1 MTWGIRTRFSVEM
14 NSDQGEMMY
23 QGMKSKAGILG
34 VVLATVLLMPASAQA
49 ATADLSVSTTD
60 TPDPVVEGGQLTY
73 SITATNNGP
82 EAASGVVV
90 RNELSSQVTFVS
102 ATSSQGDCELTGKTV
117 RCSLGVLAVGDATV
131 TIRVTTKKAGQI
143 TNRSSISLGA
153 SDTDPVASNDVD
165 VETTTVSEPPGGGG
179 GGGGGPTCSGAA
191 VTILGTGGAD
201 VLVGTSGRDVIKARG
216 GNDQI
221 RGLGGKDLVCA
232 GGGNDRAKGGIGND
246 RLKGGPGRDRLK
258 GGAGNDGLLGG
269 PGRDSCKGGPGQD
282 AERSC

>member
-1 MTWGIRTRFSVEM
+1 MTCGVRTRLSLEREL
-14 NSDQGEMMY
+14 DQGDTMK
-23 QGMKSKAGILG
+23 QGTKLKQG
-34 VVLATVLLMPASAQA
+34 VGGLALAAALLIPASAQA

-60 TPDPVVEGGQLTY
+60 TPDPVVEGDQLTY
-73 SITATNNGP
+73 SIIATNSGP
-82 EAASGVVV
+82 ETASGVVV

-102 ATSSQGDCELTGKTV
+102 ASSSQGDCELTGKTV
-117 RCSLGVLAVGDATV
+117 RCSLGMLAVGDATI
-131 TIRVTTKKAGQI
+131 TIRVTPKKAGEI
-143 TNRSSISLGA
+143 TNRTSISLGA

-165 VETTTVSEPPGGGG
+165 VETTTVTEPPTGG

-201 VLVGTSGRDVIKARG
+201 TIVGTAGRDVIKARG

-221 RGLGGKDLVCA
+221 RGLGGQDLVCA

-258 GGAGNDGLLGG
+258 GGAGSDGLLGG
-269 PGRDSCKGGPGQD
+269 PGRDSCRGGPGRD